1 MKYIYENFVNSYIN
15 YIWHWCIFS
24 TFSKSMHPISLSLM
38 SHPKWLLSGLL
49 PYVVAIPALS
59 ATSKCNAFWWFL
71 VFGFSLSVLDLAIVL
86 LCFGVR
92 WSGQPRVVF
101 SFSPLRPALLSGKS
115 INCASEARVA
125 TDVGVDMDMDVAEHL
140 SNDIWSRVDIWPN
153 RADTFRASIW
163 QKNAGIWTL

>member
-1 MKYIYENFVNSYIN
+1 
-15 YIWHWCIFS
+15 
-24 TFSKSMHPISLSLM
+24 M

-125 TDVGVDMDMDVAEHL
+125 TDVGVDMEVDVGT
-140 SNDIWSRVDIWPN
+140 WTWTWPN
-153 RADTFRASIW
+153 IYQMTSGRGSTYGPTE
-163 QKNAGIWTL
+163 QTLSEPAYGRKMLGFGPCKWGWRWWEKGWCD